1 MAHHESHSHDLHI
14 VPPSIFLKVLITL
27 LVLTA
32 VTVGVALI
40 DFGTGNI
47 VVAMVVASV
56 KAFLVIYFFMHGAYE
71 NKIVITY
78 VILPFILLAIM
89 LGGTLMD
96 DTTRDHHLEQFK
108 AAEPNIPKY

>member
-1 MAHHESHSHDLHI
+1 MAHHGSGSHDLHI
-14 VPPSIFLKVLITL
+14 VPPSVFVKVLITL

-47 VVAMVVASV
+47 VVAMIVASI

-71 NKIVITY
+71 NKIVVGYI
-78 VILPFILLAIM
+78 ILPFVLLIIM
-89 LGGTLMD
+89 IGGTLMD
-96 DTTRDHHLEQFK
+96 DTTRQYPEVQKIEVPTL
-108 AAEPNIPKY
+108 PKY